1 MHIFVDSR
9 EDGDT
14 VMAIQAAARDPEL
27 LKTLKEA
34 AITVEIVGNMESGDI
49 VCGEYAI
56 EHKKPADYRD
66 SLFGGRL
73 SNQIDAMK
81 RNFKACAVLYSG
93 HDYELFQDKIGTGSV
108 ASIVVQG
115 VPVICCGNLK
125 TMATLAIK
133 MLHKWNDN
141 KVREANPSINQK
153 RTKDDQL
160 NVITGIPGIAEKQGN
175 ALLSHFGSVEAI
187 VMASI
192 EELQAVDGIGIE
204 KAKTIYTTLH
214 SPRW

>member
-14 VMAIQAAARDPEL
+14 IMAIQAAARDPEL
-27 LKTLKEA
+27 LKTLKEDS
-34 AITVEIVGNMESGDI
+34 IIVEIVGNMETGDI
-49 VCGEYAI
+49 VCVEYAI
-56 EHKKPADYRD
+56 EHKKTADYRD

-115 VPVICCGNLK
+115 VPVICCGNLNAK
-125 TMATLAIK
+125 TIVAIK
-133 MLHKWNDN
+133 LLHKWNDN
-141 KVREANPSINQK
+141 KNRDSNPSINQK

-160 NVITGIPGIAEKQGN
+160 NVITGIPSIAEKQG
-175 ALLSHFGSVEAI
+175 
-187 VMASI
+187 
-192 EELQAVDGIGIE
+192 
-204 KAKTIYTTLH
+204 
-214 SPRW
+214 